1 VAVAVE
7 WRQGF
12 RALALVL
19 AVLAAEATIVWGN
32 ALHAPG
38 SGVVIVLGTGML
50 VAVGFTGGVPGVL
63 VAVAVTAVSIVG
75 ADLVDDGSIEMSAPE
90 PSYPGACDP
99 SCGLGLGGA
108 LLLTL
113 PFVAG
118 LAGLGAA
125 LRKLARR
132 LG

>member
-12 RALALVL
+12 RAPALVL
-19 AVLAAEATIVWGN
+19 AVLAAEATIAWGN
-32 ALHAPG
+32 ALHAPW
-38 SGVVIVLGTGML
+38 SGVVITFGAGML
-50 VAVGFTGGVPGVL
+50 VAVGLIGGVWGVL
-63 VAVAVTAVSIVG
+63 VAVAVTAVAMVG
-75 ADLVDDGSIEMSAPE
+75 ADLVDDGSIEMAPSE
-90 PSYPGACDP
+90 PSYRGACDP

-113 PFVAG
+113 PLVGG
-118 LAGLGAA
+118 LAGVGAA
-125 LRKLARR
+125 LRRLTRR